1 MVQPSTMKA
10 GSGEDRPG
18 KASGAP
24 GAGTAAAA
32 SVVRIVIADDHPIF
46 REGLRRLLET
56 EPGFRV
62 VGEAGD
68 GGEAVRLVRQLRP
81 DILLLDMAMPRVPGL
96 QALGELSTARAP
108 VRSIVLTA
116 AIESPSVV
124 EALQLGAR
132 GVILKESS
140 TSLLFKC
147 IRCVSDGQ
155 YWVGREEVAN
165 LVEYLRREGGNSRD
179 HRERSGLTPREL
191 EIVSAIVGG
200 LSNKDMARQFAISE
214 QTVKHHLTRIYSK
227 LGVANRLELALYAI
241 QRHLTESVPG
251 PGSR

>member
-1 MVQPSTMKA
+1 MKA
-10 GSGEDRPG
+10 GSRDDRIARDGHPPETSL
-18 KASGAP
+18 AATPP
-24 GAGTAAAA
+24 GA
-32 SVVRIVIADDHPIF
+32 VRIVIADDHTIF

-56 EPGFRV
+56 EPGFQV

-68 GGEAVRLVRQLRP
+68 GADAVRLVRQLTP

-96 QALGELSTARAP
+96 QALGELSNTRSA
-108 VRSIVLTA
+108 VRSIVLTG
-116 AIESPSVV
+116 AIESPVVV

-140 TSLLFKC
+140 TTLLFKC
-147 IRCVSDGQ
+147 IRCVADGQ

-165 LVEYLRREGGNSRD
+165 LVDFVRREAMGGRD
-179 HRERSGLTPREL
+179 HRERAGLTPREL

-214 QTVKHHLTRIYSK
+214 QTVKHHLTRIYGK
-227 LGVANRLELALYAI
+227 LGVSNRLELALYAI
-241 QRHLTESVPG
+241 QRRLAEDPNAA
-251 PGSR
+251 R

>member
-1 MVQPSTMKA
+1 MVQPPAMKA
-10 GSGEDRPG
+10 ASGEGRP
-18 KASGAP
+18 ARRSAAQARP
-24 GAGTAAAA
+24 GTAAGA
-32 SVVRIVIADDHPIF
+32 VRIVFADDHPIF

-56 EPGFRV
+56 EPSFRV

-68 GGEAVRLVRQLRP
+68 GGEAVRLVSQLRP

-96 QALGELSTARAP
+96 QALGELSSTRVP

-116 AIESPSVV
+116 AIESPTVV

-147 IRCVSDGQ
+147 IRCVADGQ

-165 LVEYLRREGGNSRD
+165 LVDYLRREVSSARD
-179 HRERSGLTPREL
+179 HLDRTGLTPREL
-191 EIVSAIVGG
+191 EIVSAIVAG

-214 QTVKHHLTRIYSK
+214 QTVKHHLTRVYSK
-227 LGVANRLELALYAI
+227 LGVSNRLELALYAI
-241 QRHLTESVPG
+241 QRRLADDPHAA
-251 PGSR
+251 R

>member
-1 MVQPSTMKA
+1 MKA
-10 GSGEDRPG
+10 VSSADRPLRG
-18 KASGAP
+18 GPAPASSP
-24 GAGTAAAA
+24 DTSRAAAPA
-32 SVVRIVIADDHPIF
+32 GVRIVIADDHPIF

-62 VGEAGD
+62 VGEAAD
-68 GGEAVRLVRQLRP
+68 GAEAVRLVQQLRP

-96 QALGELSTARAP
+96 QALGELSSARTP

-116 AIESPSVV
+116 AIESPTVV

-147 IRCVSDGQ
+147 IRCVADGQ

-165 LVEYLRREGGNSRD
+165 LVEYLRRDIPPSRD
-179 HRERSGLTPREL
+179 ARDPAGLTPREL
-191 EIVSAIVGG
+191 EIVSAIVAG
-200 LSNKDMARQFAISE
+200 LSNKDMARQYAISE

-227 LGVANRLELALYAI
+227 LGLSNRLELALYAM
-241 QRHLTESVPG
+241 QRRLGDDPA
-251 PGSR
+251 R

>member
-1 MVQPSTMKA
+1 MKA
-10 GSGEDRPG
+10 ASGEGRPARG
-18 KASGAP
+18 SATQAGLGTTTGA
-24 GAGTAAAA
+24 
-32 SVVRIVIADDHPIF
+32 VRIVIADDHPIF

-56 EPGFRV
+56 EPSFRV

-96 QALGELSTARAP
+96 QALGELSSIHAA

-116 AIESPSVV
+116 AIESPAVV

-147 IRCVSDGQ
+147 IRCVADGQ

-165 LVEYLRREGGNSRD
+165 LVEYLRREVSATRNHRD
-179 HRERSGLTPREL
+179 RAGLTPREL
-191 EIVSAIVGG
+191 EIVSAIVAG

-214 QTVKHHLTRIYSK
+214 QTVKHHLTRIYGK
-227 LGVANRLELALYAI
+227 LGVSNRLELALYAI
-241 QRHLTESVPG
+241 QRRLADEP
-251 PGSR
+251 PAAR

>member
-1 MVQPSTMKA
+1 MKA
-10 GSGEDRPG
+10 T
-18 KASGAP
+18 
-24 GAGTAAAA
+24 AGDVPTARRAAAA
-32 SVVRIVIADDHPIF
+32 TGTSTAAEGVRIVIADDHPIF

-68 GGEAVRLVRQLRP
+68 GAEAVRLVRQLRP

-116 AIESPSVV
+116 AIESPTVV

-140 TSLLFKC
+140 TTLLFKC
-147 IRCVSDGQ
+147 IRCVADGQ

-165 LVEYLRREGGNSRD
+165 LVEYVRREVSAPRD
-179 HRERSGLTPREL
+179 TRDRAGLTPREL
-191 EIVSAIVGG
+191 EIVSAIVAG
-200 LSNKDMARQFAISE
+200 LSNKDMARQYAISE

-227 LGVANRLELALYAI
+227 LGVSNRLELALYAM
-241 QRHLTESVPG
+241 QRRLTDDT
-251 PGSR
+251 R

>member
-1 MVQPSTMKA
+1 MKA
-10 GSGEDRPG
+10 GRGDDRAVRL
-18 KASGAP
+18 ASGP
-24 GAGTAAAA
+24 GAAPAAAGP
-32 SVVRIVIADDHPIF
+32 VRIVIADDHPIF

-56 EPGFRV
+56 DPSFRV

-68 GGEAVRLVRQLRP
+68 GAEAVRLVRQLRP

-96 QALGELSTARAP
+96 QALGELSTIGAHVRA
-108 VRSIVLTA
+108 IVLTA
-116 AIESPSVV
+116 AIESPMVV

-147 IRCVSDGQ
+147 IRCVADGQ
-155 YWVGREEVAN
+155 YWVGREEIGN
-165 LVEYLRREGGNSRD
+165 LVEYLRREVGPVRD
-179 HRERSGLTPREL
+179 GRDRAGLTPREL
-191 EIVSAIVGG
+191 EIVSAIVAG

-227 LGVANRLELALYAI
+227 LGVSNRLELALYAI
-241 QRHLTESVPG
+241 QRRLAEEPA
-251 PGSR
+251 R

>member
-1 MVQPSTMKA
+1 MKA
-10 GSGEDRPG
+10 ATGDDGTSRR
-18 KASGAP
+18 AGAATGP
-24 GAGTAAAA
+24 STAAAG
-32 SVVRIVIADDHPIF
+32 VRIVIADDHPIF

-68 GGEAVRLVRQLRP
+68 GAEAVRLVRQLRP

-147 IRCVSDGQ
+147 IRCVADGQ

-165 LVEYLRREGGNSRD
+165 LVEFVRREVSTTRD
-179 HRERSGLTPREL
+179 NRDTRDRAGLTPREM
-191 EIVSAIVGG
+191 EIVSAIVAG
-200 LSNKDMARQFAISE
+200 LSNRDMARQYAISE

-227 LGVANRLELALYAI
+227 LGVSNRLELALYAM
-241 QRHLTESVPG
+241 QRRLTDD
-251 PGSR
+251 SR

>member
-1 MVQPSTMKA
+1 MVQPPAMKA
-10 GSGEDRPG
+10 ASGEHRPARG
-18 KASGAP
+18 SAAHAGP
-24 GAGTAAAA
+24 GTAAGA
-32 SVVRIVIADDHPIF
+32 VRIVIADDHPIF

-56 EPGFRV
+56 EPSFRV

-68 GGEAVRLVRQLRP
+68 GDEAVRLVRQLCP

-96 QALGELSTARAP
+96 QALGELSSTPAA

-116 AIESPSVV
+116 AIESPAVV

-147 IRCVSDGQ
+147 IRCVADGQ

-165 LVEYLRREGGNSRD
+165 LVEYLRREVSATREHRD
-179 HRERSGLTPREL
+179 RAGLTPREL
-191 EIVSAIVGG
+191 EIVSAIVAG
-200 LSNKDMARQFAISE
+200 LTNKDMARQFAISE
-214 QTVKHHLTRIYSK
+214 QTVKHHLTRIYGK
-227 LGVANRLELALYAI
+227 LGVSNRLELALYAI
-241 QRHLTESVPG
+241 QRRLADDPHAT
-251 PGSR
+251 R

>member
-1 MVQPSTMKA
+1 MKA
-10 GSGEDRPG
+10 ASSDDR
-18 KASGAP
+18 ASRPAAP
-24 GAGTAAAA
+24 RAAPAPAAAPATAAAT
-32 SVVRIVIADDHPIF
+32 VRIVIADDHPIF

-68 GGEAVRLVRQLRP
+68 GAEAVRLVRQHRP

-96 QALGELSTARAP
+96 QALGELSTAGAKAR
-108 VRSIVLTA
+108 VIVLTA
-116 AIESPSVV
+116 AIESPAVV

-147 IRCVSDGQ
+147 IRCVSGGQ
-155 YWVGREEVAN
+155 YWVGREEIGN
-165 LVEYLRREGGNSRD
+165 LVEYLRREAPPVRD
-179 HRERSGLTPREL
+179 GRDRAGLTPREL
-191 EIVSAIVGG
+191 EIVSAIVAG

-227 LGVANRLELALYAI
+227 LGVSNRLELALYAI
-241 QRHLTESVPG
+241 QRRLAEEP
-251 PGSR
+251 R